1 MSEMEYIR
9 VQWLQE
15 RPDFPIWIFS
25 ELDSERMEMRKVE
38 VFPDGSK
45 GYADESDDDSGRTGL
60 GYCPVPSLAEIAQDP
75 VFIPQEISREEF
87 EQIWNERAVPAMPG
101 QFR

>member
-1 MSEMEYIR
+1 
-9 VQWLQE
+9 
-15 RPDFPIWIFS
+15 
-25 ELDSERMEMRKVE
+25 
-38 VFPDGSK
+38 
-45 GYADESDDDSGRTGL
+45 L
-60 GYCPVPSLAEIAQDP
+60 GYYPVPSLAEIAQDP